1 MHVCPWWPCP
11 AAAGLAINYLSSGLA
26 RIPVFARGLAGYEIQ
41 LGSIFSSHCVIGRP
55 AGCAPPSSTRNH
67 RDLALMAEITR
78 FDRAGSERWTERNT
92 HIVPIPDTR
101 PGLGGGLSS
110 VDNA

>member
-1 MHVCPWWPCP
+1 M
-11 AAAGLAINYLSSGLA
+11 LRL
-26 RIPVFARGLAGYEIQ
+26 
-41 LGSIFSSHCVIGRP
+41 
-55 AGCAPPSSTRNH
+55 SSTRNH

-101 PGLGGGLSS
+101 HGLGGGLSS